1 MRRNEVRSRLRA
13 GDATLG
19 CFLGL
24 GSPAV
29 AELIAHAGFDW
40 LVIETEHNAL
50 DTPQVE
56 HILRAVSGT
65 GVVPLVRV
73 PSQAPEHIQR
83 ALDIG
88 ALGVVVPMIRSA
100 EEARAVVT
108 ATRYPPLGRRSFG
121 PLRASHYDLD
131 RRSYFREAN
140 ERILTVLI
148 LETVEAVTE
157 LEEIANVEGIDAL
170 YLGPADLSLALG
182 LSPVEGPH
190 PAIDAIADQALDVG
204 RRTGVAIGT
213 GDAAP
218 AALSGLLGRGFT
230 MISYGP
236 DYRLLGEAAQAGV
249 AAFRRAST

>member
-1 MRRNEVRSRLRA
+1 MRANEVRARLRA
-13 GDATLG
+13 GDAAVG

-50 DTPQVE
+50 DTPQIE
-56 HILRAVSGT
+56 HILRAASGT
-65 GVVPLVRV
+65 GTVPLVRV

-100 EEARAVVT
+100 DEARAVVA

-131 RRSYFREAN
+131 REAYFREAN
-140 ERILTVLI
+140 DQILTVLI
-148 LETVEAVTE
+148 LETVDAVASM
-157 LEEIANVEGIDAL
+157 EEIASVDGVDAL

-182 LSPVEGPH
+182 LSPLDGPH
-190 PAIDAIADQALDVG
+190 PEIEAIAEQALEVG

-213 GDAAP
+213 GDSAP
-218 AALSGLLGRGFT
+218 GALAALVDRGFT
-230 MISYGP
+230 MIGYGP
-236 DYRLLGEAAQAGV
+236 DYRLLGEAARAGV
-249 AAFRRAST
+249 EAFRRTCA